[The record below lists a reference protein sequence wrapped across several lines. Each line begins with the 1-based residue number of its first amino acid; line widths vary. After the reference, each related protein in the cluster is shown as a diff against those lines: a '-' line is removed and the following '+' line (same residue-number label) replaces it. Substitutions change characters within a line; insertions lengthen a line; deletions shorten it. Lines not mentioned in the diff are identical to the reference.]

1 MTMKKRLVSMKA
13 LRATTTSQMICLMCC
28 MESLHTMTR
37 VTMRV
42 FKMDNNIKT
51 KVVDL
56 GRGKIL
62 MKITRLRMR
71 AFKMDNNIETKVV
84 ELGRGKIQT
93 KKMRLR
99 MRVFKMDNNIKTQVV
114 HLGRGKILTKKTRFR
129 MRVFK
134 IDNNIETIV
143 VDSRMREIETTK
155 NNKIKVLARLGKTVC
170 LKAKGNNCG
179 KRREIEVRQ
188 TGTRKRTRRVITNP
202 TEATKKKTQQKRS
215 INEERKRRK
224 GRSSHQMVFDFT
236 FYTDSV

>member
-13 LRATTTSQMICLMCC
+13 TRATMTSQKICLMCC

-37 VTMRV
+37 LTMRV
-42 FKMDNNIKT
+42 FKMDNNIET

-62 MKITRLRMR
+62 TKMTRLRIR
-71 AFKMDNNIETKVV
+71 VFKIDNNIEILAKLT
-84 ELGRGKIQT
+84 
-93 KKMRLR
+93 RL
-99 MRVFKMDNNIKTQVV
+99 
-114 HLGRGKILTKKTRFR
+114 R

-134 IDNNIETIV
+134 IDNNIETRV
-143 VDSRMREIETTK
+143 VDLS
-155 NNKIKVLARLGKTVC
+155 KITGLARLGKTLC
-170 LKAKGNNCG
+170 LKAKGNDCG

-202 TEATKKKTQQKRS
+202 TETTKKKTQQKRS